1 MKTALITGITGQ
13 DGAYLSRL
21 LLQNNYKIVG
31 LVRSNKQAS
40 LSGLTYLGIEKDVVL
55 EECDLTDMPQL
66 IRLLRTHEPT
76 VVYNLAAQ
84 SSVSLSFQQP
94 VGTINFNIASVL
106 NLLEAIRLVN
116 AEIRFYQASSSEMF
130 GRVVNLPVSEQTPL
144 HPLSPYAISKATA
157 HWMAINYREAY
168 GLFTCCGILFN
179 HDSYLRQSTFFTK
192 KVIQEAIAIKYQGK
206 KQLEVGNIEVRRDFG
221 FAPKY
226 VEAMYLMMNQEK
238 AGDYLIC
245 SGQSVLLR
253 DIVTHVFNRLEI
265 PLSKIVVNPDFY
277 RPTDIEDMYGCPDKA
292 HQELGWD
299 YQLTY
304 FDALDMILEE
314 ELYNSKLQGIAPI
327 LYNGKPQLS
336 KKRLLHKTSV

>member
-1 MKTALITGITGQ
+1 MKKTALITGITGQ

-21 LLQNNYKIVG
+21 LLQNDYHVVG
-31 LVRSNKQAS
+31 LVRSNKKS
-40 LSGLTYLGIEKDVVL
+40 TLTGLQYLGIEKDVQL
-55 EECDLTDMPQL
+55 EECDLMDMPQL
-66 IRLLRTHEPT
+66 IRLLRTYEPV

-94 VGTINFNIASVL
+94 VGTLNFNIASVL

-130 GRVVNLPVSEQTPL
+130 GRVLNLPVNEQTPL

-157 HWMAINYREAY
+157 HWMAINYREAF

-179 HDSYLRQSTFFTK
+179 HDSYLRQSSFFTK

-226 VEAMYLMMNQEK
+226 VEAMYLMMTK
-238 AGDYLIC
+238 DKPGDYLIC
-245 SGQSVLLR
+245 SGQSVLLK
-253 DIVTHVFNRLEI
+253 DIITHVFNQLEI
-265 PLSKIVVNPDFY
+265 PLSKIVVNPAFY

-299 YQLTY
+299 YHLSY
-304 FDALDMILEE
+304 FEALDMMLEE
-314 ELYNSKLQGIAPI
+314 ELYNSKIAGIVPI
-327 LYNGKPQLS
+327 NAL
-336 KKRLLHKTSV
+336 KKAHTRASSLKIG